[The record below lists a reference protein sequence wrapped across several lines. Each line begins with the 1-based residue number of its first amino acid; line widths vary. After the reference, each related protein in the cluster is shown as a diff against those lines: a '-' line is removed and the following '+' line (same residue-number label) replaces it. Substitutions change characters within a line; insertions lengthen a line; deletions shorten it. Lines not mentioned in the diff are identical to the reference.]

1 MIRFYKKSISLM
13 LAVLLCLPLAA
24 CSREEKTGELN
35 PPPSATQEDT
45 ITPELSV
52 TLPGA
57 PSQTAVPT
65 CRPRLPP
72 PLVEIAQ
79 SPHRRSPFGASV
91 SPARQRKTL
100 EPIRGFLHSLASPLR

>member
-65 CRPRLPP
+65 LPSASTTASGGNSAEP
-72 PLVEIAQ
+72 AQ
-79 SPHRRSPFGASV
+79 AQPFGASV

>member
-57 PSQTAVPT
+57 PS
-65 CRPRLPP
+65 RPRLPP

>member
-45 ITPELSV
+45 DRT
-52 TLPGA
+52 GA
-57 PSQTAVPT
+57 ERHTAGRSFPNSCANPAV
-65 CRPRLPP
+65 RVYHRLWW
-72 PLVEIAQ
+72 
-79 SPHRRSPFGASV
+79 
-91 SPARQRKTL
+91 K
-100 EPIRGFLHSLASPLR
+100 